1 MLLLVR
7 CNFDEVTAGY
17 IPMEDRFMRILVLLG
32 IAVVVAIIG
41 LVCCKL
47 CCCRHNHNTP
57 QPQQHPQQQK
67 PPPRRRHLNMKGK
80 IAIVVGFVCIIYIL
94 SFFIGN
100 LRLCLCHVMINILI
114 ARGKWQQQKI

>member
-1 MLLLVR
+1 MEETLRLVR
-7 CNFDEVTAGY
+7 CNFDEVTSGY
-17 IPMEDRFMRILVLLG
+17 IPMEDRFTRILVLLG

-47 CCCRHNHNTP
+47 CCCRHNTNTP
-57 QPQQHPQQQK
+57 HPQQHPQQK
-67 PPPRRRHLNMKGK
+67 PIPRRRHLNMKGK

-100 LRLCLCHVMINILI
+100 L
-114 ARGKWQQQKI
+114 

>member
-1 MLLLVR
+1 
-7 CNFDEVTAGY
+7 
-17 IPMEDRFMRILVLLG
+17 MRILVLLS
-32 IAVVVAIIG
+32 IAMVVAIIG

-47 CCCRHNHNTP
+47 CCCRHNNTP
-57 QPQQHPQQQK
+57 HPQQHPQQQQK

-100 LRLCLCHVMINILI
+100 LQGCLFQ
-114 ARGKWQQQKI
+114 G

>member
-1 MLLLVR
+1 
-7 CNFDEVTAGY
+7 
-17 IPMEDRFMRILVLLG
+17 MRILVLLA

-47 CCCRHNHNTP
+47 CCCRHNNTP
-57 QPQQHPQQQK
+57 HPQQHPQQQK

-100 LRLCLCHVMINILI
+100 LQGCLWQTLINILI
-114 ARGKWQQQKI
+114 PRGKWQQQKIR

>member
-1 MLLLVR
+1 
-7 CNFDEVTAGY
+7 
-17 IPMEDRFMRILVLLG
+17 MEDRFMRILVLLG

-57 QPQQHPQQQK
+57 LPQQHPQQQK

-80 IAIVVGFVCIIYIL
+80 IAIVVGFVCMMYII
-94 SFFIGN
+94 SFFISKPSDKKWHF
-100 LRLCLCHVMINILI
+100 LDLFIIY
-114 ARGKWQQQKI
+114 RGQWQQQKI